1 MIFSALNI
9 QDMRTKSTKTVK
21 YNKPFRKNK
30 IAHLTSVHVRS
41 DTRVLYRECESL
53 VIAGYDV
60 SLIVCDGL
68 GDEIVCGTRIVD
80 AGGHSDKRLIRVV
93 LGTLSIY
100 MRALK
105 LDAQI
110 YHFHDPEL
118 IPIGLLLKRKG
129 KRVIFD
135 IHENIVNQIKMKRWL
150 PLRTMISKLYFL
162 LDSISSRA
170 FYLILA
176 EDSYAKIYNKLS
188 KRYVIIKNMPKL
200 TLFDKYIVPRG
211 NKKGIFYI
219 GVIAKERGIYHVLEG
234 LRILK
239 KRGIHFHFHCVG
251 NISSGD
257 ESKISD
263 KLTKYGLEDCVT
275 FYGRLELAKGYQYS
289 RECRVGVA
297 ILAPSE
303 NYKESYSTKMFE
315 YMAAGMPVVTSNF
328 PIYKNVI
335 ETNDCG
341 ICVDPFNTHEI
352 ARAIE
357 YLMLNDEEAD
367 RMGKNGRSS
376 VEKEYN
382 WMVENNKMLNFY
394 EDLLKT

>member
-1 MIFSALNI
+1 M
-9 QDMRTKSTKTVK
+9 
-21 YNKPFRKNK
+21 
-30 IAHLTSVHVRS
+30 
-41 DTRVLYRECESL
+41 
-53 VIAGYDV
+53 AGYDV

-68 GDEIVCGTRIVD
+68 GNDIVCGTKIIDVGSYKGNRFQ
-80 AGGHSDKRLIRVV
+80 RVI

-105 LDAQI
+105 LDAEI

-129 KRVIFD
+129 KKVIFD
-135 IHENIVNQIKMKRWL
+135 IHENIVNQIKMKSWL
-150 PLRTMISKLYFL
+150 PLRTMISELYFL
-162 LDSISSRA
+162 LDYISSRA

-176 EDSYAKIYNKLS
+176 EDSYAKIYNRLS

-200 TLFDKYIVPRG
+200 TLFDKYIVTRG

-219 GVIAKERGIYHVLEG
+219 GVIAKERGIYHVLEA

-239 KRGIHFHFHCVG
+239 ERGIHFHFHCVG
-251 NISSGD
+251 NISTGD
-257 ESKISD
+257 ENKISN

-275 FYGRLELAKGYQYS
+275 FYGRLELVKGYQYS
-289 RECRVGVA
+289 KECRVGVA

-328 PIYKNVI
+328 PIYKNVV

-341 ICVDPFNTHEI
+341 ICVDPFNAQEI
-352 ARAIE
+352 ARAIGH
-357 YLMLNDEEAD
+357 LMLNDEEAN
-367 RMGKNGRSS
+367 RMGKNGRSA
-376 VEKEYN
+376 VEEEYN
-382 WMVENNKMLNFY
+382 WKVEKNKMFNLY
-394 EDLLKT
+394 EGLLKT

>member
-1 MIFSALNI
+1 
-9 QDMRTKSTKTVK
+9 MRTRSTKTIRHNWAGRQSKV
-21 YNKPFRKNK
+21 
-30 IAHLTSVHVRS
+30 AHLTSVHVRS

-53 VIAGYDV
+53 VKAGYDV

-68 GDEIVCGTRIVD
+68 GNDIVYGTKIIDVGSYRRN
-80 AGGHSDKRLIRVV
+80 RLLRVV
-93 LGTLSIY
+93 LGTFSIFKN
-100 MRALK
+100 ALK
-105 LDAQI
+105 SNAEI

-118 IPIGLLLKRKG
+118 IPVGLLLKIKG

-135 IHENIVNQIKMKRWL
+135 IHENIGGQIKMKRWL
-150 PLRTMISKLYFL
+150 PLRKMISKLYFVF
-162 LDSISSRA
+162 DIISIKA
-170 FYLILA
+170 FHIILA

-211 NKKGIFYI
+211 DKKGIFYI
-219 GVIAKERGIYHVLEG
+219 GVIARERGIYHVLEA
-234 LRILK
+234 LRIIK
-239 KRGIHFHFHCVG
+239 EKGIHFHFHCVG
-251 NISSGD
+251 SISTGD
-257 ESKISD
+257 ENKISD
-263 KLTKYGLEDCVT
+263 KLTKYGLEECVT
-275 FYGRLELAKGYQYS
+275 FYGRLELVKGYQYS
-289 RECRVGVA
+289 KECRVGVA

-315 YMAAGMPVVTSNF
+315 YMAAGMPVITSNF

-357 YLMLNDEEAD
+357 YLMLNDEAAD
-367 RMGKNGRSS
+367 RMGKNGRSA

-382 WMVENNKMLNFY
+382 WMVENKKMLNLY
-394 EDLLKT
+394 ENLLET